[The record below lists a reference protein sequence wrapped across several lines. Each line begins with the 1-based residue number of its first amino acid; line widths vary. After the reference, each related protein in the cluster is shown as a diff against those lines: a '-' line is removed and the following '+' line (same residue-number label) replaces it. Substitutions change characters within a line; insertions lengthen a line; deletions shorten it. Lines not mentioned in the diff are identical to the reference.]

1 MVNAC
6 DVARL
11 LQHQQMGKVSK
22 TEIIIIIIVAS
33 AHPFLLA
40 FNVVMVCT
48 S

>member
-22 TEIIIIIIVAS
+22 TEIIIMLAS

-40 FNVVMVCT
+40 FNVVMLCT